1 MFQSRG
7 LGVKAQESWRY
18 HSSALRWHACRGDA
32 LLPYLLLP
40 LTTCGSQERWSQGH
54 ESGRAIPAP
63 HLLQHLGEPAQGCV
77 CKRAGPTTCLL
88 GNSMGK
94 VQMPS
99 STLTPCHVEQVIEL
113 VLEL

>member
-1 MFQSRG
+1 MLAGSEDVSMGEPTPALVSHVVARLRRG
-7 LGVKAQESWRY
+7 PTPP
-18 HSSALRWHACRGDA
+18 
-32 LLPYLLLP
+32 LLPSP
-40 LTTCGSQERWSQGH
+40 PEAGGGAGH
-54 ESGRAIPAP
+54 AP

>member
-1 MFQSRG
+1 MKVAE
-7 LGVKAQESWRY
+7 LT
-18 HSSALRWHACRGDA
+18 A
-32 LLPYLLLP
+32 LLAS
-40 LTTCGSQERWSQGH
+40 C
-54 ESGRAIPAP
+54 I
-63 HLLQHLGEPAQGCV
+63 LGEKALHIARVAGELARGYECG
-77 CKRAGPTTCLL
+77 RAGPTTCLL